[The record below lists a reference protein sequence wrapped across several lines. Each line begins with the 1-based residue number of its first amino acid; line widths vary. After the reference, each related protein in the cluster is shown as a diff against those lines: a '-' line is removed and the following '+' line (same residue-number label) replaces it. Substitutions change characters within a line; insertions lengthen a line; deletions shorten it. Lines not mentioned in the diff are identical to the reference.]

1 MKNYVHLVSFS
12 LIVASCVSCIESR
25 FINSNTNYFDANKH
39 VKVTVITDIS
49 VNADTLKSLLVVPY
63 HDYYFEMGKNL
74 GYFNEVM
81 TYLQFENKILEL
93 GDTLDLRYLEPDK
106 LKLHKAAT
114 LYKPF
119 VIMNE
124 PNLQSD
130 ENDDFIAGLKVYDP
144 LRGETIFENKVF
156 TKKALL
162 LNNKKILFPLY
173 NSFLDY
179 LRKQQ

>member
-12 LIVASCVSCIESR
+12 LLVASCVSCIESR
-25 FINSNTNYFDANKH
+25 FLNSNTNYFDANKH
-39 VKVTVITDIS
+39 VKVTVITDIL

-63 HDYYFEMGKNL
+63 GDYYFEMGKNL

-81 TYLQFENKILEL
+81 TYYQFEDKILEL

-106 LKLHKAAT
+106 VKLHKAAK

-124 PNLQSD
+124 PTLQLD
-130 ENDDFIAGLKVYDP
+130 ENDAFIAVLKVYDP
-144 LRGETIFENKVF
+144 LKGETIFENKVF
-156 TKKALL
+156 TKNAIL

-173 NSFLDY
+173 NSLLEY
-179 LRKQQ
+179 LRKQR